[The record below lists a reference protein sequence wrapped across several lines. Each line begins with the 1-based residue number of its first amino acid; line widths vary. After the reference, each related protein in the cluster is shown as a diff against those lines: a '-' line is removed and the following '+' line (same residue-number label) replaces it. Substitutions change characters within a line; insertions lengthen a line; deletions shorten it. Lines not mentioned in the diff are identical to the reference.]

1 MVVAATAA
9 LLASASGP
17 QQPAPTQK
25 PPAVGAPATAPGPSA
40 APGRPSNAPPGQQ
53 PAAPTTPASPTINTV
68 VLDPAHG
75 GPDSGARGS
84 GPAVESEVV
93 LDFARAVRV
102 SLEAQGFRVL
112 LTREGDQDPSFDAR
126 SSLINGLRGAVFIS
140 LHVSSNGPVGTA
152 RAYSYIFPA
161 AVPPAA
167 EPSIAPGAPPSR
179 PEPRPA
185 VVASRAG
192 LIEWDRAQF
201 SYTAASRRLA
211 ELVQIQLAQKLR
223 GSPETPF
230 EVPVRQLR
238 TVAAP
243 AIAIEV
249 SSVAVPDAKRLTQLN
264 QPLADAV
271 ARAVVDFRAAV
282 SPTSAPTGGAAPASG
297 GPAGG
302 GVGGAGT
309 GGGAE

>member
-1 MVVAATAA
+1 M
-9 LLASASGP
+9 
-17 QQPAPTQK
+17 
-25 PPAVGAPATAPGPSA
+25 
-40 APGRPSNAPPGQQ
+40 
-53 PAAPTTPASPTINTV
+53 INTV

-84 GPAVESEVV
+84 GTAVESEVA

-161 AVPPAA
+161 VAPPIAA
-167 EPSIAPGAPPSR
+167 PASVPGAPTSR

-185 VVASRAG
+185 ATASRAG

-201 SYTAASRRLA
+201 SHTDESRRLA

-223 GSPETPF
+223 GSPDTPF
-230 EVPVRQLR
+230 QVPVRQLR

-264 QPLADAV
+264 QPLADAI
-271 ARAVVDFRAAV
+271 ARAVVDFRAAS
-282 SPTSAPTGGAAPASG
+282 SPTPAPTGIPAPGNGAPGNGAPGSG
-297 GPAGG
+297 GPGSGGAGG
-302 GVGGAGT
+302 GG
-309 GGGAE
+309 E